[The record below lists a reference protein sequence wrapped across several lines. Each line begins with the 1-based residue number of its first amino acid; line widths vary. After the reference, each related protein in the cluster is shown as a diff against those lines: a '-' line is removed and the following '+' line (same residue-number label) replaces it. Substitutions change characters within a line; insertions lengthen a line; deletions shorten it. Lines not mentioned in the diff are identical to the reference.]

1 MKLYFG
7 KDANAIS
14 PYTLYGKDKN
24 GEHICMQ
31 YDENDY
37 ELITSK
43 KDYAVLTSTH
53 GSGASNFDPK
63 YAEYRRTG
71 ADRDKS
77 KEVVKW
83 NNDSD
88 NPFGLETKYDANVK

>member
-43 KDYAVLTSTH
+43 KDYAVLTTRK
-53 GSGASNFDPK
+53 GKTINK
-63 YAEYRRTG
+63 
-71 ADRDKS
+71 KM
-77 KEVVKW
+77 K
-83 NNDSD
+83 
-88 NPFGLETKYDANVK
+88 